1 MGRERTDPSVIRSVA
16 VTAEDVVT
24 AVESRHQ
31 RDERVVLRVTPPFSG
46 RMRARL
52 HVPASTAGR
61 DADAESGAVH
71 IDPTA
76 LVDASAPAYPR
87 PAETEDELRADPD
100 AEYTVDRH
108 HERHQRALAAWRDRL
123 TDHVVDEVT
132 LDTAGGPV
140 TVEVSVLG

>member
-1 MGRERTDPSVIRSVA
+1 MGRESTDPTVIRSVA

-52 HVPASTAGR
+52 HVPAAAADR
-61 DADAESGAVH
+61 DADPNSGAVH

-76 LVDASAPAYPR
+76 LVDTSAPAYPR

-100 AEYTVDRH
+100 VEYTVERH
-108 HERHQRALAAWRDRL
+108 HERHHRALAAWRDRL
-123 TDHVVDEVT
+123 ADHVVDEVT
-132 LDTAGGPV
+132 AETAEGTI
-140 TVEVSVLG
+140 TVDVSVLG